1 VISEDGDLDLEA
13 SVDPD
18 LRAAEYVLGS
28 LDVWDRAEVT
38 RQAATDARMAD
49 RIRAWERRLTPLL
62 DAIPSVAPR
71 WNLQVTLLRTLLE
84 RSE

>member
-1 VISEDGDLDLEA
+1 MIGDGSDLGLEA
-13 SVDPD
+13 SVDSD

-38 RQAATDARMAD
+38 RQATTDARMAD
-49 RIRAWERRLTPLL
+49 QIRVWERWLAPLL
-62 DAIPSVAPR
+62 DAIPPVAPQ
-71 WNLQVTLLRTLLE
+71 WNLHAALLKALPE